1 MNKRA
6 MKKGLAIVLALVM
19 VFAMSAS
26 AFAADV
32 GKVNIS
38 ITTGNFNLSG
48 DYTGN
53 GSPLTTI
60 THPLTNRSITLEE
73 LSDYV
78 GLYDIKGTFYLP
90 AGTAD
95 PLPGQ
100 ASVLDAVLAV
110 LFEEG
115 YDDIRTGWSSYSD
128 PDNGYFPGGYINDFG
143 GTNASNNVTYENRSD
158 GYIWG
163 RSTGWGWNIAYKPS
177 GEAFRTTASDGY
189 THYMSDIPVASGM
202 DIIID
207 LSQFNMEWNTGKR
220 W

>member
-1 MNKRA
+1 MNKRT
-6 MKKGLAIVLALVM
+6 MKKGLAIALALVM
-19 VFAMSAS
+19 VFAMTAS

-78 GLYDIKGTFYLP
+78 LNDIKGTFYLP

-110 LFEEG
+110 LF
-115 YDDIRTGWSSYSD
+115 
-128 PDNGYFPGGYINDFG
+128 
-143 GTNASNNVTYENRSD
+143 
-158 GYIWG
+158 
-163 RSTGWGWNIAYKPS
+163 
-177 GEAFRTTASDGY
+177 
-189 THYMSDIPVASGM
+189 
-202 DIIID
+202 
-207 LSQFNMEWNTGKR
+207 
-220 W
+220 